1 MELSFFSFF
10 MAVLWSSLFFCILAF
25 LQKDIRFIR
34 HFGVTTIFLIYLGC
48 IIRFLF
54 PVKFSFTKVIPD
66 GVVYAAFYRFFCLN
80 KLDLGF
86 FQISLLEILTFIS
99 ISITIVLTIR
109 FFQRYL
115 AFQHLVSTPETMN
128 SAQKSQL
135 IRVLNRLH
143 PYRQCRQRIPVSYS
157 SQVSVP
163 AGIGLWRKHILL
175 PHVEYTDQELYY
187 ILLHEFTHFGNRD
200 LFVKMGVALL
210 CNFFWWNPFVYL
222 LRRNLDEVLEIK
234 CDLCVVA
241 HMDNQEKADYLTVI
255 ITSLE
260 RALDIVSPV
269 NRLPN
274 ACLIGIHKEEL
285 LKKRFALT
293 AFAGNAMYHGTV
305 CTLYLLLAVL
315 TFIGSYSFTIQPR
328 YNAPVEQIVT
338 NDSAYEMT
346 PDNAWLSINDTGQY
360 FLTCRIGQDTDTVQI
375 PDAYAEML
383 INDGFELI
391 GREKK

>member
-1 MELSFFSFF
+1 
-10 MAVLWSSLFFCILAF
+10 
-25 LQKDIRFIR
+25 
-34 HFGVTTIFLIYLGC
+34 
-48 IIRFLF
+48 
-54 PVKFSFTKVIPD
+54 
-66 GVVYAAFYRFFCLN
+66 
-80 KLDLGF
+80 
-86 FQISLLEILTFIS
+86 
-99 ISITIVLTIR
+99 
-109 FFQRYL
+109 
-115 AFQHLVSTPETMN
+115 
-128 SAQKSQL
+128 
-135 IRVLNRLH
+135 
-143 PYRQCRQRIPVSYS
+143 
-157 SQVSVP
+157 
-163 AGIGLWRKHILL
+163 
-175 PHVEYTDQELYY
+175 
-187 ILLHEFTHFGNRD
+187 
-200 LFVKMGVALL
+200 
-210 CNFFWWNPFVYL
+210 
-222 LRRNLDEVLEIK
+222 
-234 CDLCVVA
+234 
-241 HMDNQEKADYLTVI
+241 MDNQEKADYLTVI

-305 CTLYLLLAVL
+305 CTLYLLLGVL

-375 PDAYAEML
+375 PDTYAEML